1 MLKNPLLF
9 TPKNKGIRLVNCSYT
24 CSMGRDHIGQL
35 VAKNICLPNFS
46 LPSAQT
52 SRSSNYY
59 KFFYSHQK
67 KKKPTK
73 EVILLLK
80 DLMAN
85 HIIVNLVMKILSQL
99 YQLLTYEYK
108 IDLSRQEVF
117 GLCFQITIFSF

>member
-1 MLKNPLLF
+1 MLIKNLF
-9 TPKNKGIRLVNCSYT
+9 
-24 CSMGRDHIGQL
+24 
-35 VAKNICLPNFS
+35 
-46 LPSAQT
+46 
-52 SRSSNYY
+52 
-59 KFFYSHQK
+59 K
-67 KKKPTK
+67 KKKTPTK

>member
-1 MLKNPLLF
+1 MLIKNLL
-9 TPKNKGIRLVNCSYT
+9 
-24 CSMGRDHIGQL
+24 
-35 VAKNICLPNFS
+35 
-46 LPSAQT
+46 
-52 SRSSNYY
+52 
-59 KFFYSHQK
+59 K
-67 KKKPTK
+67 KKKKKKTPTK